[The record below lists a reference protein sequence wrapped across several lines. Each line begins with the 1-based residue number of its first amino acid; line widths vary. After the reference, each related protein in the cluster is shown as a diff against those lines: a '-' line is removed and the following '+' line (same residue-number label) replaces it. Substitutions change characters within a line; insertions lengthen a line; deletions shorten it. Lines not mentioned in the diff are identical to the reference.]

1 LSNTFRMAEAGDRS
15 AEQEHET
22 PDAREDRQLI
32 ELLNELRV
40 ALPGV
45 QMLFGF
51 MLAVPFTQRFGSL
64 TDSQRVLFYV
74 AFLATAGASICFITP
89 ASFHRITWQR
99 GVKGRMLRIASGLTI
114 AGTVLLGAAIGGVV
128 GFLSSYLYSSVV
140 ATIATSVTVAAITVL
155 WYSIPLVL
163 RQRHHRGSRAP

>member
-1 LSNTFRMAEAGDRS
+1 MMRQAWAAADGDHES
-15 AEQEHET
+15 ANERH
-22 PDAREDRQLI
+22 DRQLL

-51 MLAVPFTQRFGSL
+51 MLAVPFSQGFGSL
-64 TDSQRVLFYV
+64 TDRQRLLFYV

-89 ASFHRITWQR
+89 TSFHRITWQR

-114 AGTVLLGAAIGGVV
+114 AGT
-128 GFLSSYLYSSVV
+128 
-140 ATIATSVTVAAITVL
+140 
-155 WYSIPLVL
+155 
-163 RQRHHRGSRAP
+163 

>member
-1 LSNTFRMAEAGDRS
+1 MAAADNNPG
-15 AEQEHET
+15 EQEPET
-22 PDAREDRQLI
+22 TDAKEDRQLI

-51 MLAVPFTQRFGSL
+51 MLAVPFTQPFASL
-64 TDSQRVLFYV
+64 TDRQQLLFYV
-74 AFLATAGASICFITP
+74 AFLATAAASICFITP

-114 AGTVLLGAAIGGVV
+114 AGTVFLGAAIGCVV
-128 GFLSSYLYSSVV
+128 GFLTSYLYDSLVASILTAVV
-140 ATIATSVTVAAITVL
+140 LGAISVL
-155 WYSIPLVL
+155 WYSIPLAL
-163 RQRHHRGSRAP
+163 RQRGGS

>member
-1 LSNTFRMAEAGDRS
+1 MCAADDTSD
-15 AEQEHET
+15 QEPET
-22 PDAREDRQLI
+22 RDAKEDRQLI

-51 MLAVPFTQRFGSL
+51 MLAVPFTQPFGSL
-64 TDSQRVLFYV
+64 TDRQRFLFYV
-74 AFLATAGASICFITP
+74 AFLATAAASICFITP

-99 GVKGRMLRIASGLTI
+99 GVKGRMLRISSGLTI
-114 AGTVLLGAAIGGVV
+114 AGTVFLGVAIGCVV
-128 GFLSSYLYSSVV
+128 GFLSSYLYDSLV
-140 ATIATSVTVAAITVL
+140 ASIVTAVALALISVL

-163 RQRHHRGSRAP
+163 RERHQR

>member
-1 LSNTFRMAEAGDRS
+1 MTNAGDMS
-15 AEQEHET
+15 SEQEPET
-22 PDAREDRQLI
+22 ADAKEDRQLI

-51 MLAVPFTQRFGSL
+51 MLAVPFTQPFGSL
-64 TDSQRVLFYV
+64 TDRQQLLFYV
-74 AFLATAGASICFITP
+74 AFLSTAAASICFITP

-99 GVKGRMLRIASGLTI
+99 GVKGRMLRISSGLTI
-114 AGTVLLGAAIGGVV
+114 AGTVFLGVAIGCVV
-128 GFLSSYLYSSVV
+128 GFLTSYLYNSLV
-140 ATIATSVTVAAITVL
+140 ASILSAVALGAISIL

-163 RQRHHRGSRAP
+163 RRQHDRPV

>member
-1 LSNTFRMAEAGDRS
+1 MAADDGAS
-15 AEQEHET
+15 GQERESQ
-22 PDAREDRQLI
+22 DAKEDRQLI

-51 MLAVPFTQRFGSL
+51 MLAVPFTQPFPSL
-64 TDSQRVLFYV
+64 SDRQQLVFYI
-74 AFLATAGASICFITP
+74 AFLSTAGASICFITP

-114 AGTVLLGAAIGGVV
+114 AGTVFLGVAIGCVV
-128 GFLSSYLYSSVV
+128 GFLTSYLYNSVLASILSAV
-140 ATIATSVTVAAITVL
+140 AFATIAVL
-155 WYSIPLVL
+155 WYSIPLML
-163 RQRHHRGSRAP
+163 RQRHEP

>member
-1 LSNTFRMAEAGDRS
+1 MTNAGDMS
-15 AEQEHET
+15 SEQEPET
-22 PDAREDRQLI
+22 ADAKEDRQLI

-51 MLAVPFTQRFGSL
+51 MLAVPFTQPFGSL
-64 TDSQRVLFYV
+64 TDRQQLLFYV
-74 AFLATAGASICFITP
+74 AFLSTAAASICFITP

-99 GVKGRMLRIASGLTI
+99 GVKGRMLRISSGLTI
-114 AGTVLLGAAIGGVV
+114 AGTVFLGVAIGSVV
-128 GFLSSYLYSSVV
+128 GFLTSYLYNSLV
-140 ATIATSVTVAAITVL
+140 ASILSAVALGAISIL

-163 RQRHHRGSRAP
+163 RRQHDRPV

>member
-1 LSNTFRMAEAGDRS
+1 MGADAKSERAQD
-15 AEQEHET
+15 HET
-22 PDAREDRQLI
+22 LDAKEDRQLI

-51 MLAVPFTQRFGSL
+51 MLAVPFTQPFASL
-64 TDSQRVLFYV
+64 TDSQRGVFYV

-89 ASFHRITWQR
+89 ASFHRITWR
-99 GVKGRMLRIASGLTI
+99 KGIKGRMLRIASGLTI
-114 AGTVLLGAAIGGVV
+114 AGTVFLGVAIGCVV

-140 ATIATSVTVAAITVL
+140 ATIASVTVVASISLL
-155 WYSIPLVL
+155 WFSIPLVL
-163 RQRHHRGSRAP
+163 RYRHGHS

>member
-1 LSNTFRMAEAGDRS
+1 MS
-15 AEQEHET
+15 AADATSDQEPESR
-22 PDAREDRQLI
+22 DAKEDRQLI

-64 TDSQRVLFYV
+64 TDRQRFLFYV
-74 AFLATAGASICFITP
+74 AFLATAAASICFITP
-89 ASFHRITWQR
+89 ASFHRITWKH
-99 GVKGRMLRIASGLTI
+99 GVKGRMLRISSGLTI
-114 AGTVLLGAAIGGVV
+114 AGTVFLGVAIGCVV
-128 GFLSSYLYSSVV
+128 GFLSSYLYDSLV
-140 ATIATSVTVAAITVL
+140 ASIVTAVALGLISVL

-163 RQRHHRGSRAP
+163 RERHHP

>member
-1 LSNTFRMAEAGDRS
+1 MARTAGSPGD
-15 AEQEHET
+15 QEPESL
-22 PDAREDRQLI
+22 DAKEDRQLI

-51 MLAVPFTQRFGSL
+51 MLAVPFTQPFGSL
-64 TDSQRVLFYV
+64 TDRQRLLFYV

-114 AGTVLLGAAIGGVV
+114 AGTVFLGVAIGCVV
-128 GFLSSYLYSSVV
+128 GFLTSYLYDSLVASILTAVV
-140 ATIATSVTVAAITVL
+140 LGAISVL
-155 WYSIPLVL
+155 WYSIPLAL
-163 RQRHHRGSRAP
+163 RQRGGA

>member
-1 LSNTFRMAEAGDRS
+1 MAERGDNPSEPER
-15 AEQEHET
+15 ET
-22 PDAREDRQLI
+22 ADAKEDRQLI

-64 TDSQRVLFYV
+64 SDSQRFLFYV

-89 ASFHRITWQR
+89 ASFHRIIWQR
-99 GVKGRMLRIASGLTI
+99 GVKGQMLRISSGLTI
-114 AGTVLLGAAIGGVV
+114 AGTVFLGVAIGCVV
-128 GFLSSYLYSSVV
+128 GFLSSFLYSSVV
-140 ATIATSVTVAAITVL
+140 AAVACAAVLGSITVL
-155 WYSIPLVL
+155 WYSIPLFL
-163 RQRHHRGSRAP
+163 RHRHHR

>member
-1 LSNTFRMAEAGDRS
+1 MREMARDSPNAS
-15 AEQEHET
+15 PQEPET
-22 PDAREDRQLI
+22 LDAKEDRQLI

-51 MLAVPFTQRFGSL
+51 MLAVPFTQQFGTL
-64 TDSQRVLFYV
+64 TDRQRFLFYV

-99 GVKGRMLRIASGLTI
+99 GVKGRMLRISSGLTI
-114 AGTVLLGAAIGGVV
+114 AGTVFLGVAIGCVV
-128 GFLSSYLYSSVV
+128 GFLSSYLYDSLLAAILTALVW
-140 ATIATSVTVAAITVL
+140 ATIGVL
-155 WYSIPLVL
+155 WYSIPLAL
-163 RQRHHRGSRAP
+163 RRRHDL

>member
-1 LSNTFRMAEAGDRS
+1 MTRDGES
-15 AEQEHET
+15 AQEQEPET

-51 MLAVPFTQRFGSL
+51 MLAVPFSQRFGSL
-64 TDSQRVLFYV
+64 TDRQRFLFYL
-74 AFLATAGASICFITP
+74 AFLAAAGASICFMTP
-89 ASFHRITWQR
+89 PSFHRITWGR
-99 GVKGRMLRIASGLTI
+99 GLKGRMLRISSALTI
-114 AGTVLLGAAIGGVV
+114 AGTVFLGVAIGCVV
-128 GFLSSYLYSSVV
+128 GLLSSYLYDSLL
-140 ATIATSVTVAAITVL
+140 ATILMVLVWTAIGVL

-163 RQRHHRGSRAP
+163 RRRHAS

>member
-1 LSNTFRMAEAGDRS
+1 MS
-15 AEQEHET
+15 AADATSDQEPESR
-22 PDAREDRQLI
+22 DAKEDRQLI

-64 TDSQRVLFYV
+64 TDRQRLLFYV
-74 AFLATAGASICFITP
+74 AFLATAAASICFITP
-89 ASFHRITWQR
+89 ASFHRITWQH
-99 GVKGRMLRIASGLTI
+99 GVKGRMLRISSGLTI
-114 AGTVLLGAAIGGVV
+114 AGTVFLGIAIGCVV
-128 GFLSSYLYSSVV
+128 GFLSSYLYDSVV
-140 ATIATSVTVAAITVL
+140 ASIVTAVALALISVL

-163 RQRHHRGSRAP
+163 RERHHR

>member
-1 LSNTFRMAEAGDRS
+1 MTNAGDMS
-15 AEQEHET
+15 SEQEPET
-22 PDAREDRQLI
+22 ADAKEDRQLI

-51 MLAVPFTQRFGSL
+51 MLAVPFTQPFGSL
-64 TDSQRVLFYV
+64 TDRQQLLFYV
-74 AFLATAGASICFITP
+74 AFLSTAAASICFITP

-99 GVKGRMLRIASGLTI
+99 GVKGRMLRISSGLTI
-114 AGTVLLGAAIGGVV
+114 AGTVFLGVAIGSVV
-128 GFLSSYLYSSVV
+128 GFLTSYLYNSLV
-140 ATIATSVTVAAITVL
+140 ASILSAVALGAISVL

-163 RQRHHRGSRAP
+163 RRQHDRPV

>member
-1 LSNTFRMAEAGDRS
+1 MTRDGES
-15 AEQEHET
+15 AQEQEPET

-51 MLAVPFTQRFGSL
+51 MLAVPFSQRFGSL
-64 TDSQRVLFYV
+64 TDRQRFLFYL
-74 AFLATAGASICFITP
+74 AFLAAAGASICFMTP
-89 ASFHRITWQR
+89 PSFHRITWRR
-99 GVKGRMLRIASGLTI
+99 GLKGRMLRISSALTI
-114 AGTVLLGAAIGGVV
+114 AGTVFLGVAIGCVV
-128 GFLSSYLYSSVV
+128 GLLSSYLYDSLL
-140 ATIATSVTVAAITVL
+140 ATILMVLVWTAIGVL

-163 RQRHHRGSRAP
+163 RRRHAS